1 MSIYCRIL
9 VAVDGSISATAALSQ
24 AIALAMDQ
32 DATLRIAHVIDTVT
46 LNAETL
52 EGLEGFEEA
61 MRHAGWQVL
70 SDAEGVALRA
80 GLRAETVLLEIGRLR
95 EHIAD
100 TIARNALE
108 WRADVIVLAT
118 HGRRG
123 LTRLLMGSV
132 AESLVRVATTTILLT
147 RGREG

>member
-1 MSIYCRIL
+1 MSIYRRIL
-9 VAVDGSISATAALSQ
+9 VAVDGSTSATGALSQ

-32 DATLRIAHVIDTVT
+32 HATLRIAHVIDTVT

-61 MRHAGWQVL
+61 VRRAGRQVL

-80 GLRAETVLLEIGRLR
+80 GLHAETVLLEIGQLR

-100 TIARNALE
+100 TIAQNALE
-108 WRADVIVLAT
+108 WHADVIVLAT

-147 RGREG
+147 RGR

>member
-1 MSIYCRIL
+1 MSIYRRIL
-9 VAVDGSISATAALSQ
+9 VAVDGSTSAAGALSQ
-24 AIALAMDQ
+24 AIALATDQ
-32 DATLRIAHVIDTVT
+32 NATLRIAHVIDTVM
-46 LNAETL
+46 LSAETL
-52 EGLEGFEEA
+52 ESLERFEESVRLA
-61 MRHAGWQVL
+61 GRHVL

-80 GLRAETVLLEIGRLR
+80 GLRAETVLLEIGQLR

-100 TIARNALE
+100 RIARNALE
-108 WRADVIVLAT
+108 WPADVIVLAT

-147 RGREG
+147 RGR